1 MKIEDK
7 QVKITHSLL
16 SGFIQCD
23 KNNPDCDFMT
33 WAMAN
38 QDLARVIKVPEI
50 PDVISVR
57 AKGDEIAEVCDNMS
71 KICNTVKKICYNC
84 NENQR

>member
-1 MKIEDK
+1 
-7 QVKITHSLL
+7 
-16 SGFIQCD
+16 
-23 KNNPDCDFMT
+23 MT

-71 KICNTVKKICYNC
+71 KI
-84 NENQR
+84 NESKDKNQILDETLKEIQKMFPLLLLNQNQYQAPYLHQQRQK

>member
-7 QVKITHSLL
+7 QVKITNSLL
-16 SGFIQCD
+16 SGFIQCVR
-23 KNNPDCDFMT
+23 NNPDCDFMT

-84 NENQR
+84 NENRR